1 MCVILPGLITYL
13 CIKTQC
19 HVSYGV
25 AFFFFFFFF
34 FFFLGG
40 GGWGVGQGDGGKNSV
55 KAGITK

>member
-25 AFFFFFFFF
+25 AFFFFFFF
-34 FFFLGG
+34 LGG
-40 GGWGVGQGDGGKNSV
+40 GGVGGKKV
-55 KAGITK
+55 PL